1 MGVDGRLLASM
12 SDKERARKFLEPIL
26 SDGGSCGDE
35 EDDAELVEC
44 LADQFAEVRRQ
55 ALSRHP
61 QCTCGAIQN
70 EDDSRHFR
78 ECPLR
83 KEHGGPDGAWAPGG
97 GSR

>member
-1 MGVDGRLLASM
+1 MGVDGRLLVSM
-12 SDKERARKFLEPIL
+12 SDRERARKFLEPIL
-26 SDGGSCGDE
+26 TFRRSRVWH
-35 EDDAELVEC
+35 DAELVKC

-61 QCTCGAIQN
+61 QCTCAAIQN

-83 KEHGGPDGAWAPGG
+83 KEHGGPDGAWASGG